1 MIAGNQ
7 HYITFDKF
15 SYDFAGKC
23 SYLLARDFVDGNFTV
38 IVNYGDDHIRKSLT
52 VLTDGKKVDIGNDY
66 KITLDDTKVESPL
79 KVGETVV
86 KREGASI
93 RIENEKKGKKIT
105 KSMLVTFDII
115 LY

>member
-52 VLTDGKKVDIGNDY
+52 VLADGKKVDIANDY

-79 KVGETVV
+79 KVGHTIV

-93 RIENEKKGKKIT
+93 RIENDKKGKKFT
-105 KSMLVTFDII
+105 KSMLVTFNVI
-115 LY
+115 L